1 MSVISMMVHPERNE
15 SLEVAAALADYLEKS
30 GNKVRLDEVGASA
43 VGRSELGC
51 STENFAADADL
62 AVSIG
67 GDGTM
72 LRTFERVAQAGV
84 PVLGVNVG
92 HLGYLTEFEA
102 DEAQTAVDKALRG
115 DLPVE
120 ERLMIQSRVQRFDG
134 EIEGTWIGLNEAVVE
149 KKSQGHTVR
158 LEVTIDDSPFATYAG
173 DGLIVSTP
181 TGSTAYNLS
190 ARGSIVAPTHWSLQ
204 LTPVAPHMLFD
215 RSLVLRPDTEIRISV
230 VGERE
235 ANLSIDG
242 RSVAALRDGD
252 VMIATRSEIIA
263 RLVTSGS
270 GGFQQ
275 VLKQKFGFGSAYL
288 VFRNAEPVA
297 AFKANTRDKVI
308 DVTDYEG
315 SEKGWRIVK
324 EFAWEHQMPLKTE
337 LRIGGKR
344 RK

>member
-1 MSVISMMVHPERNE
+1 MSVISMMVHPERSE
-15 SLEVAAALADYLEKS
+15 SLELAAALAGYLEKS

-51 STENFAADADL
+51 STEDFAADADL

-120 ERLMIQSRVQRFDG
+120 ERLMIQSRVQRSDG

-235 ANLSIDG
+235 ANLSVDG
-242 RSVAALRDGD
+242 RSVTALRDGD
-252 VMIATRSEIIA
+252 VMIATRSEVIA

-275 VLKQKFGFGSAYL
+275 VLKQKFG
-288 VFRNAEPVA
+288 
-297 AFKANTRDKVI
+297 
-308 DVTDYEG
+308 
-315 SEKGWRIVK
+315 
-324 EFAWEHQMPLKTE
+324 LKD
-337 LRIGGKR
+337 R
-344 RK
+344 

>member
-30 GNKVRLDEVGASA
+30 GNDVRIDEVGASA

-235 ANLSIDG
+235 ANLSVDG

-252 VMIATRSEIIA
+252 VMIATRSEVIA

-275 VLKQKFGFGSAYL
+275 VLKQKFG
-288 VFRNAEPVA
+288 
-297 AFKANTRDKVI
+297 
-308 DVTDYEG
+308 
-315 SEKGWRIVK
+315 
-324 EFAWEHQMPLKTE
+324 LKD
-337 LRIGGKR
+337 R
-344 RK
+344 

>member
-1 MSVISMMVHPERNE
+1 MSVISMMVHPERSE
-15 SLEVAAALADYLEKS
+15 SLELAAALAGYLEKS

-120 ERLMIQSRVQRFDG
+120 ERLMIQSRVQRSDG

-235 ANLSIDG
+235 ANLSVDG

-252 VMIATRSEIIA
+252 VMIATRSEVIA

-275 VLKQKFGFGSAYL
+275 VLKQKFG
-288 VFRNAEPVA
+288 
-297 AFKANTRDKVI
+297 
-308 DVTDYEG
+308 
-315 SEKGWRIVK
+315 
-324 EFAWEHQMPLKTE
+324 LKD
-337 LRIGGKR
+337 R
-344 RK
+344 

>member
-1 MSVISMMVHPERNE
+1 MSVISMMVHPERSE
-15 SLEVAAALADYLEKS
+15 SLELAAALAGYLEKS

-51 STENFAADADL
+51 STEDFAADADL

-120 ERLMIQSRVQRFDG
+120 ERLMLHSRVQRSDR
-134 EIEGTWIGLNEAVVE
+134 EIEGTGIGLNAAVVE

-235 ANLSIDG
+235 ANLSVDG

-252 VMIATRSEIIA
+252 VMIATRSEVIA

-275 VLKQKFGFGSAYL
+275 VLKQKFG
-288 VFRNAEPVA
+288 
-297 AFKANTRDKVI
+297 
-308 DVTDYEG
+308 
-315 SEKGWRIVK
+315 
-324 EFAWEHQMPLKTE
+324 LKD
-337 LRIGGKR
+337 R
-344 RK
+344 

>member
-1 MSVISMMVHPERNE
+1 MSVISMMVHPERSE
-15 SLEVAAALADYLEKS
+15 SLELAAALAGYLEKS

-51 STENFAADADL
+51 STEDFAADADL

-120 ERLMIQSRVQRFDG
+120 ERLMIQSRVQRSDG

-235 ANLSIDG
+235 ANLSVDG

-252 VMIATRSEIIA
+252 LMIATRSEVIA

-275 VLKQKFGFGSAYL
+275 VLKQKFG
-288 VFRNAEPVA
+288 
-297 AFKANTRDKVI
+297 
-308 DVTDYEG
+308 
-315 SEKGWRIVK
+315 
-324 EFAWEHQMPLKTE
+324 LKD
-337 LRIGGKR
+337 R
-344 RK
+344 

>member
-15 SLEVAAALADYLEKS
+15 SLEVAAALADYLETS
-30 GNKVRLDEVGASA
+30 GNDVRIDEVGASA

-120 ERLMIQSRVQRFDG
+120 ERLMIQSRVQRSDG

-215 RSLVLRPDTEIRISV
+215 HSLVLRPDTEIRISV

-235 ANLSIDG
+235 ANLSVDG

-252 VMIATRSEIIA
+252 VMIATRSEVIA

-275 VLKQKFGFGSAYL
+275 VLKQKFG
-288 VFRNAEPVA
+288 
-297 AFKANTRDKVI
+297 
-308 DVTDYEG
+308 
-315 SEKGWRIVK
+315 
-324 EFAWEHQMPLKTE
+324 LKD
-337 LRIGGKR
+337 R
-344 RK
+344 

>member
-235 ANLSIDG
+235 VNLSIDG

-252 VMIATRSEIIA
+252 VMIATRSEVIA

-275 VLKQKFGFGSAYL
+275 VLKQKFG
-288 VFRNAEPVA
+288 
-297 AFKANTRDKVI
+297 
-308 DVTDYEG
+308 
-315 SEKGWRIVK
+315 
-324 EFAWEHQMPLKTE
+324 LKD
-337 LRIGGKR
+337 R
-344 RK
+344 

>member
-15 SLEVAAALADYLEKS
+15 SLEVAAALADYLETS
-30 GNKVRLDEVGASA
+30 GNDVRIDEVGASA

-120 ERLMIQSRVQRFDG
+120 ERLMIQSRVQRSDG

-235 ANLSIDG
+235 ANLSVDG

-252 VMIATRSEIIA
+252 VMIATRSEVIA

-275 VLKQKFGFGSAYL
+275 VLKQKFG
-288 VFRNAEPVA
+288 
-297 AFKANTRDKVI
+297 
-308 DVTDYEG
+308 
-315 SEKGWRIVK
+315 
-324 EFAWEHQMPLKTE
+324 LKD
-337 LRIGGKR
+337 R
-344 RK
+344 

>member
-1 MSVISMMVHPERNE
+1 MSVISMMVHPERSE
-15 SLEVAAALADYLEKS
+15 SLELAAALADYLEKS
-30 GNKVRLDEVGASA
+30 GNKVLLDEVGASA

-51 STENFAADADL
+51 STEDFATDADL

-120 ERLMIQSRVQRFDG
+120 ERLMIQSRVQRSDG

-275 VLKQKFGFGSAYL
+275 VLKQKFG
-288 VFRNAEPVA
+288 
-297 AFKANTRDKVI
+297 
-308 DVTDYEG
+308 
-315 SEKGWRIVK
+315 
-324 EFAWEHQMPLKTE
+324 LKD
-337 LRIGGKR
+337 R
-344 RK
+344 

>member
-1 MSVISMMVHPERNE
+1 MSVISMMLHPERNE

-275 VLKQKFGFGSAYL
+275 VLKQKFG
-288 VFRNAEPVA
+288 
-297 AFKANTRDKVI
+297 
-308 DVTDYEG
+308 
-315 SEKGWRIVK
+315 
-324 EFAWEHQMPLKTE
+324 LKD
-337 LRIGGKR
+337 R
-344 RK
+344 

>member
-120 ERLMIQSRVQRFDG
+120 ERLMIQSRVQRCDG

-275 VLKQKFGFGSAYL
+275 VLKQKFG
-288 VFRNAEPVA
+288 
-297 AFKANTRDKVI
+297 
-308 DVTDYEG
+308 
-315 SEKGWRIVK
+315 
-324 EFAWEHQMPLKTE
+324 LKD
-337 LRIGGKR
+337 R
-344 RK
+344 

>member
-1 MSVISMMVHPERNE
+1 MVHPERSE
-15 SLEVAAALADYLEKS
+15 SLELAAALAGYLEKS

-51 STENFAADADL
+51 STEDFAADADL

-67 GDGTM
+67 GAGTM

-120 ERLMIQSRVQRFDG
+120 ERLMIQSRVQRSDG

-173 DGLIVSTP
+173 DVLIVSTP

-235 ANLSIDG
+235 ANLSVDG

-252 VMIATRSEIIA
+252 VMIATRSEVIA

-275 VLKQKFGFGSAYL
+275 VLKQKFG
-288 VFRNAEPVA
+288 
-297 AFKANTRDKVI
+297 
-308 DVTDYEG
+308 
-315 SEKGWRIVK
+315 
-324 EFAWEHQMPLKTE
+324 LKD
-337 LRIGGKR
+337 R
-344 RK
+344 

>member
-1 MSVISMMVHPERNE
+1 MCSPDL
-15 SLEVAAALADYLEKS
+15 LEVAAALADYLEKS

-102 DEAQTAVDKALRG
+102 DDAQTAVDKALRG

-235 ANLSIDG
+235 AKD
-242 RSVAALRDGD
+242 RKSV
-252 VMIATRSEIIA
+252 V
-263 RLVTSGS
+263 
-270 GGFQQ
+270 
-275 VLKQKFGFGSAYL
+275 
-288 VFRNAEPVA
+288 
-297 AFKANTRDKVI
+297 
-308 DVTDYEG
+308 
-315 SEKGWRIVK
+315 
-324 EFAWEHQMPLKTE
+324 
-337 LRIGGKR
+337 
-344 RK
+344 

>member
-120 ERLMIQSRVQRFDG
+120 ERLMIQRRVQRFDG

-275 VLKQKFGFGSAYL
+275 VLKQKFG
-288 VFRNAEPVA
+288 
-297 AFKANTRDKVI
+297 
-308 DVTDYEG
+308 
-315 SEKGWRIVK
+315 
-324 EFAWEHQMPLKTE
+324 LKD
-337 LRIGGKR
+337 R
-344 RK
+344 

>member
-1 MSVISMMVHPERNE
+1 MVHPERNE

-275 VLKQKFGFGSAYL
+275 VLKQKFG
-288 VFRNAEPVA
+288 
-297 AFKANTRDKVI
+297 
-308 DVTDYEG
+308 
-315 SEKGWRIVK
+315 
-324 EFAWEHQMPLKTE
+324 LKD
-337 LRIGGKR
+337 R
-344 RK
+344 

>member
-1 MSVISMMVHPERNE
+1 MSVISIMLHLERGD
-15 SLEVAAALADYLEKS
+15 SLELARELADHLVKQD
-30 GNKVRLDEVGASA
+30 NTVRLSEIEASA
-43 VGRSELGC
+43 IDRPQLGC
-51 STENFAADADL
+51 SLETVADSLDL

-72 LRTFERVAQAGV
+72 LRTFERVARFGV

-102 DEAQTAVDKALRG
+102 DEAKGAIDAALKG
-115 DLPVE
+115 ALPVE
-120 ERLMIQSRVQRFDG
+120 ERLMVQGRVERIDGQSDG
-134 EIEGTWIGLNEAVVE
+134 SWTGLNEAVLE
-149 KKSQGHTVR
+149 KRSQGHTVR
-158 LEVTIDDSPFATYAG
+158 LEVTIDGSAFATYAG

-230 VGERE
+230 LGERE
-235 ANLSIDG
+235 ANLSVDG
-242 RSVAALRDGD
+242 RSVAALQNGD
-252 VMIATRSEIIA
+252 SLIATRSDVIA

-275 VLKQKFGFGSAYL
+275 VLKQKFG
-288 VFRNAEPVA
+288 
-297 AFKANTRDKVI
+297 
-308 DVTDYEG
+308 
-315 SEKGWRIVK
+315 
-324 EFAWEHQMPLKTE
+324 LKD
-337 LRIGGKR
+337 R
-344 RK
+344 